1 MTNQRWT
8 NLKKRRFFLLAILF
22 FSFSAFAK
30 NVSNGIVNFKLAH
43 ENEKIIRLSGDW
55 EFYKDQTFSKLSNSH
70 LKVDFIQVPKNWT
83 RIPNELKKSP
93 FGCGT
98 YRVLISGLLP
108 NTEYGIF
115 SRSSPALAARIFAN
129 GNEVASYGIFS
140 RREVNYKPIQRPL
153 LTTFFSNENG
163 LIELVIQVAN
173 FDQQTG
179 GILSPIM
186 FGLAPDI
193 EDLYET
199 SALLL
204 AAIVGM
210 LLFILFVIFWVWIFD
225 KSHVQEL
232 YLSIFLLALFLRLA
246 MGQFNVLAIL
256 AGDINHN
263 LQMKLQNLIL
273 LSFGFFSLVYNTDEN
288 FKALHPSI
296 DKAISFID
304 FFLAT
309 LLLCLPTKIL
319 PYIISTSLLVSA
331 LFFFYSFWRMIFAL
345 KTKSTDIAIYAFF
358 YIVTFA
364 GIFLDEFFDG
374 PHKNMLFNFTEI
386 SAVIL
391 IWSIVIYFALSLEF
405 LARNYL
411 RQKSALSEQYT
422 SYRKFVPSE
431 LTHILGKETFGE
443 INLDDHAEIESTI
456 MVIRFSVI
464 PPKEMQISLRE
475 QFETIAFY
483 SSKILEVLE
492 NSGGAVLYASGIV
505 MTVLFRKNTKT
516 AISTALEIQGLLQ
529 VMNSRRAQ
537 DYYPCIDFAIAVHF
551 GNILLGVI
559 GEEQR
564 IDCTTISPNIE
575 LANNICKLGYHE
587 KISVTISESA
597 ANNLDETQIKML
609 RPLGK
614 IKFREAD
621 RPINLYG
628 LRSSHETEN
637 SETIETPRTITQHEA
652 DKFIDIYN

>member
-1 MTNQRWT
+1 M
-8 NLKKRRFFLLAILF
+8 
-22 FSFSAFAK
+22 
-30 NVSNGIVNFKLAH
+30 VNFKLAR
-43 ENEKIIRLSGDW
+43 ETEKIIRLSGDW
-55 EFYKDQTFSKLSNSH
+55 EFYKEQTFSKLANSH
-70 LKVDFIQVPKNWT
+70 LKVDFIQTPKNWT
-83 RIPNELKKSP
+83 RIPNGLNDSP

-129 GNEVASYGIFS
+129 GNEVAAYGNFS
-140 RREVNYKPIQRPL
+140 RREANYKPIQRPL

-173 FDQQTG
+173 FDQQAG

-186 FGLAPDI
+186 FGLASDI

-210 LLFILFVIFWVWIFD
+210 LLFILFLIFWIWIFD

-232 YLSIFLLALFLRLA
+232 YLSIFLLALLFRLA
-246 MGQFNVLAIL
+246 MGEFNVLAIL
-256 AGDINHN
+256 AGDMDYA

-273 LSFGFFSLVYNTDEN
+273 ISFGFFSLIYNTDKN
-288 FKALHPSI
+288 FKELHPRI
-296 DKAISFID
+296 GKAISLVAFS
-304 FFLAT
+304 LAT

-319 PYIISTSLLVSA
+319 PYIISISILVSA
-331 LFFFYSFWRMIFAL
+331 LFFVYSFWRMIFAL
-345 KTKSTDIAIYAFF
+345 KTKNHHIAIYAFF
-358 YIVTFA
+358 YIITFC

-374 PHKNMLFNFTEI
+374 PHKNMLFNSTEI
-386 SAVIL
+386 FAIIL
-391 IWSIVIYFALSLEF
+391 IWSIVFYFASSLEF
-405 LARNYL
+405 LARDYL

-443 INLDDHAEIESTI
+443 INLDDYAEIESTI
-456 MVIRFSVI
+456 MVIKFSIV

-483 SSKILEVLE
+483 SSKILEVLQ
-492 NSGGAVLYASGIV
+492 NSGGTVLYASGIV

-551 GNILLGVI
+551 GNILLGII

-575 LANNICKLGYHE
+575 LANNICKLGYYE
-587 KISVTISESA
+587 KISITISESA

-614 IKFREAD
+614 IKFRETD
-621 RPINLYG
+621 KPINLYG
-628 LRSSHETEN
+628 LHSSHEMEN
-637 SETIETPRTITQHEA
+637 SETVEVPRIITQHDA
-652 DKFIDIYN
+652 DKYIDVYN